1 MEYSLLSRLRESVLV
16 ADGAMGTMLY
26 DRGIYIHRCFDELN
40 LSQAELVG
48 EIHRAY
54 LSAGAQVIETNTFGA
69 NREKL
74 LQHGLETRVAEI
86 NRAGVRIARR
96 AARETAPD
104 AFVAGAVGPLGRPL
118 HQTDPMDPSEMEE
131 AFREQILALVEAG
144 VDCVLVE
151 TISHLQE
158 AVAAARAARSVSSIP
173 LIVQMTFT
181 EEGRSL
187 FGDTP
192 EGIAPALAAAG
203 ADVIG
208 VNCSIG
214 PRPMLAV
221 LERLSSGSETLLS
234 AQPNA
239 GSPQR
244 VDGRYIY
251 FCTPE
256 YMASYARKFIQ
267 GMGVRLVGGCCG
279 TTPEHIRAVASAVRS
294 VQPARNEVRVAVQ
307 GIAEAPRVDP
317 APAAERSAFARSLMS
332 GRFVVSVELDP
343 PRGIDIEKVARGA
356 AVLRR
361 AGVDAVNIP
370 DGPRASAR
378 MSPMALGA
386 RLASE
391 VGIEVLLHYCCRDR
405 NLLGM
410 QSDLLGAHALGLRN
424 LILITGD
431 PPKLGD
437 YPYATAVF
445 DVDSIG
451 LTRIVDQLNHGRD
464 LAGNPIGAPTS
475 FLIGVGVNPGA
486 INRQEEIRRLR
497 LKIEA
502 GAEYVLTQPVFD
514 AARLADFLE
523 TAGDLPIPILIG
535 ILPLTSHRNAEF
547 YHNEVPGM
555 SIPESVRERMRR
567 AGSGE
572 TARAEGIRIARE
584 ALAQARDIGRIRGA
598 YLMPPFGRYEM
609 ALEVLEGSIAPEDR
623 SGSARDASGS
633 V

>member
-1 MEYSLLSRLRESVLV
+1 MENSLLERLHDSVLV

-40 LSQAELVG
+40 LSQADLVG

-54 LSAGAQVIETNTFGA
+54 LAAGAELIETNTFGA

-74 LQHGLETRVAEI
+74 LHHGLESKVADI
-86 NRAGVRIARR
+86 NRAGAWIARR
-96 AARETAPD
+96 AARDLGGRAL
-104 AFVAGAVGPLGRPL
+104 VAGSVGPLGRPL
-118 HQTDPMDPSEMEE
+118 HQTDPMTPDEMEVVY
-131 AFREQILALVEAG
+131 REQIQALLEGG
-144 VDCVLVE
+144 VDCILVE
-151 TISHLQE
+151 TISHLE
-158 AVAAARAARSVSSIP
+158 EGLAATRAARALTRLP

-181 EEGRSL
+181 EDGTSL
-187 FGDTP
+187 FGDPP
-192 EGIAPALAAAG
+192 EAIVPALQSAG
-203 ADVIG
+203 ADGIG
-208 VNCSIG
+208 ANCSIG
-214 PRPMLAV
+214 PRPMLGI
-221 LERLSSGSETLLS
+221 LERLSAAGASILS

-244 VDGRYIY
+244 VEGRFIY

-267 GMGVRLVGGCCG
+267 GAGVRLVGGCCG

-294 VQPARNEVRVAVQ
+294 VQPARTEVR
-307 GIAEAPRVDP
+307 ISLPP
-317 APAAERSAFARSLMS
+317 TPSAPAVSPVPAEERSEFARRLL
-332 GRFVVSVELDP
+332 GGDFVVSVEIDP
-343 PRGIDIEKVARGA
+343 PKGTAIEKVVRGA
-356 AVLRR
+356 AALGR

-378 MSPMALGA
+378 MSPLALGV
-386 RLASE
+386 RLRGE

-424 LILITGD
+424 LIVITGD
-431 PPKLGD
+431 PPRLGD

-445 DVDSIG
+445 DVDSVG
-451 LTRIVDQLNHGRD
+451 LTRIVRQLNHGRD

-475 FLIGVGVNPGA
+475 FLIGVGVNPAA
-486 INRQEEIRRLR
+486 INLGEEVRRLR
-497 LKIEA
+497 LKIDA

-514 AARLADFLE
+514 SAVLEAFLHRTE
-523 TAGDLPIPILIG
+523 DLTIPVMVG

-555 SIPESVRERMRR
+555 SIPEGVRDRMRR
-567 AGSGE
+567 AGSGDA
-572 TARAEGIRIARE
+572 ARREGVQIAQE
-584 ALAQARDIGRIRGA
+584 ALAAARATGRVRGA
-598 YLMPPFGRYEM
+598 YVMPPFGRYEM
-609 ALEVLEGSIAPEDR
+609 ALEVLEGTLPP
-623 SGSARDASGS
+623 AR
-633 V
+633 